1 MTVSLILSFV
11 VVFALMLLAK
21 FSTAP
26 MFVLALLWM
35 LILGAENIMQAHT
48 KWNWSKMAAALLLA
62 LFVVWAGY
70 FFHVSHL
77 RVRDGKVVWDLN
89 GRAADDWEK
98 FPYQK
103 HTWTLK

>member
-1 MTVSLILSFV
+1 MSRHGKGHWGSGLL
-11 VVFALMLLAK
+11 LGLLLLAK

-35 LILGAENIMQAHT
+35 LLLGADKIIQSPAR
-48 KWNWSKMAAALLLA
+48 WNWGKTAAALLLA

-77 RVRDGKVVWDLN
+77 TVRDGTLTATFPNWK
-89 GRAADDWEK
+89 RADR
-98 FPYQK
+98 
-103 HTWTLK
+103 